1 VVGSLGSVSNS
12 PCYRPDGPP
21 ESASAELTPAEVRA
35 HGRDPHARE
44 AAKNGW
50 RTNLRAARDEA
61 KKSGKPLMV
70 VLRCFD

>member
-1 VVGSLGSVSNS
+1 MVRSSSAAFLTIVGLL
-12 PCYRPDGPP
+12 
-21 ESASAELTPAEVRA
+21 ATALTPAEVRA
-35 HGRDPHARE
+35 HGRDPPARE

-50 RTNLRAARDEA
+50 RTNLRAAKEEA